1 MKEGLIDILIPSNVY
16 VDDFFDIKPFVDLVK
31 GTKVKLYI
39 GICADV
45 KGKDLTKENEQL
57 MKAGL
62 YVHTKTY
69 LTINEYMKRTVEI
82 YNAGGNGIFIFNASY
97 SLYINN
103 TSPIESTLLG
113 DKVAM
118 NKWYYFQY
126 NAKPVVKSVIIN
138 KA

>member
-16 VDDFFDIKPFVDLVK
+16 VDDFFDIKPFVDMVK

-62 YVHTKTY
+62 YVHTKT
-69 LTINEYMKRTVEI
+69 
-82 YNAGGNGIFIFNASY
+82 
-97 SLYINN
+97 
-103 TSPIESTLLG
+103 
-113 DKVAM
+113 
-118 NKWYYFQY
+118 
-126 NAKPVVKSVIIN
+126 
-138 KA
+138 

>member
-1 MKEGLIDILIPSNVY
+1 M
-16 VDDFFDIKPFVDLVK
+16 VK

-39 GICADV
+39 GICAD
-45 KGKDLTKENEQL
+45 DLTKENEQL
-57 MKAGL
+57 MKARL

-69 LTINEYMKRTVEI
+69 LTINEYMKRTAEI
-82 YNAGGNGIFIFNASY
+82 YNAGGDGIFIFNASY

-118 NKWYYFQY
+118 AKWYYFQY